1 MYMFYYL
8 CSYIF
13 IPSRHYSLFMVVV
26 AVVVVVVVVGLWYVF
41 L

>member
-1 MYMFYYL
+1 MFYYL
-8 CSYIF
+8 CSYFF

-26 AVVVVVVVVGLWYVF
+26 PVVVVGLWYVF